1 MTTVYHCVLFMYM
14 YFLHIKNVTSFYA
27 DPQVVHMVK
36 VLPANAGD
44 ARDAASILGWE
55 DPLE

>member
-1 MTTVYHCVLFMYM
+1 MYM

>member
-1 MTTVYHCVLFMYM
+1 MYM

-44 ARDAASILGWE
+44 ARDAASIAGLGRSLGVGKGN
-55 DPLE
+55 PLQ